1 AYKRRQVTATMR
13 YAEMNWPDIEALD
26 RDTLLL
32 LTVSP
37 MEEHGPHLPVG
48 TDLFVAQAVE
58 ERIMVSLEG
67 EHPMVALP
75 PLPLGTCRMAADFP
89 GSLSLPWKVVRDVV
103 GHTLESLAGQGFTRV
118 MLLTF
123 HMDLHH
129 VKALHAAM
137 ARVRGSGLT
146 ACEPLSAYY
155 FRRILLP
162 PVDGETE
169 VHADLRET
177 SLALVLFPE
186 LVHGHEHLTPVH
198 IHMDGPSAL
207 FKTMKEMG
215 AERGYVGDPSRA
227 SREYG
232 QRCLEQ
238 VTQVCV
244 QAARALLAGEEIPR
258 LPSRI
263 RLLLRLI

>member
-1 AYKRRQVTATMR
+1 MR
-13 YAEMNWPDIEALD
+13 YAEMTWPAIEALD

-58 ERIMVSLEG
+58 DRVMTSLG
-67 EHPMVALP
+67 ENHPVVALP

-103 GHTLESLAGQGFTRV
+103 GHTLESLAEQGFTRV

-129 VKALHAAM
+129 VKALQAAM

-146 ACEPLSAYY
+146 ACEPLSAHY
-155 FRRILLP
+155 FRGNLLP
-162 PVDGETE
+162 PVDGEAE

-177 SLALVLFPE
+177 SLALALFPE
-186 LVHGHEHLTPVH
+186 LVHGHEHLPPVH
-198 IHMDGPSAL
+198 ARLDGPSAL
-207 FKTMKEMG
+207 FRTMRELG

-238 VTQVCV
+238 VIQVCV
-244 QAARALLAGEEIPR
+244 QAARALLTGEEIPR